1 MRLSRSLA
9 VVWLLILVYGVYFSA
24 FSIERHRAFLTHAS
38 DLGQIDQA
46 IWNTLHGRL
55 LEYTKATGV
64 QSNRFSDHVEPI
76 FIPLSLVFLVY
87 DNVEALL
94 IVQSFAIAIGAL
106 AVFWIARKTLG
117 ATHFSSASHP
127 GAEWPAVGFAAIY
140 LLFPALE
147 AANLAEFHAVT
158 LAPAP
163 LLFAYHYGT
172 EKAWGRYLLFSILA
186 LAVKEEI
193 ALLVF
198 VMAVWFWIEPV
209 VARQPSLGGLLRPPA
224 LRRFSFSTSNFQLST
239 FNFQLPTSNLQP
251 LGTAILALVWFVFAV
266 FVVIPHFNALGRSPY
281 TCRYVVGEDCPEIA
295 RGLFLDARLGYLGQL
310 LASVGWIALL
320 DPISLLL
327 GLPLIALNVVSN
339 YPAQYSGT
347 FHYSAPV
354 APYLVLAAIGG
365 YARLSGWMETRRKDA
380 GSRRQGDT
388 ETRRHGDT
396 ESQSPRPRVPVS
408 PRLVLLVIPVFLLA
422 LAYHLIAGYTPIAGA
437 FKWPSL
443 TSHNQ
448 LFARFAAQIPPEA
461 SVSTTPSL
469 NPHLSHR
476 RVLYRYLN
484 VKDAQYVLLDVSES
498 TNSNPI
504 DFRVTYN
511 GLVDTKTFGVVD
523 AADGYVLLE
532 RGAPP
537 KPLPDEFF
545 SIFRANGRQPQ
556 HPVTIDFSDQIR
568 FLGYDVVTDPYGHG
582 SVRMYWQR
590 LSPMDKNYNL
600 LLFFADE
607 QGAPRQD
614 VTLPSSL
621 LFWYPTAMWRPGET
635 VVGQTVPLDLGPSA
649 RVGLAVLNGSNWDD
663 AENRLP
669 ARLIQPDTLRVFD
682 DSTWV
687 ELGTLRKEGNRYVV
701 E

>member
-9 VVWLLILVYGVYFSA
+9 VVWLLILAYGVYFSA

-64 QSNRFSDHVEPI
+64 QSIRFSDHVEPI
-76 FIPLSLVFLVY
+76 FVPLSLVFLVY

-106 AVFWIARKTLG
+106 AVFWIACKRLRANG
-117 ATHFSSASHP
+117 RSLVEWSA
-127 GAEWPAVGFAAIY
+127 AAFAAIY

-172 EKAWGRYLLFSILA
+172 EKRWSRYLFFSILA

-198 VMAVWFWIEPV
+198 VMAIWFWIEPIIP
-209 VARQPSLGGLLRPPA
+209 RRLSLS
-224 LRRFSFSTSNFQLST
+224 RFT
-239 FNFQLPTSNLQP
+239 FPTSPSDPDLPQTPTSSSRLWGEPRGNLPP
-251 LGTAILALVWFVFAV
+251 LGVAVLALVWFLFAV
-266 FVVIPHFNALGRSPY
+266 FVVIPHFNVLGRSPY
-281 TCRYVVGEDCPEIA
+281 TCRYVVSEDCPEIA
-295 RGLFLDARLGYLGQL
+295 RGLFLEARVGYLAQL

-320 DPISLLL
+320 DPIPLLL

-365 YARLSGWMETRRKDA
+365 CARLTEWIETRRKD
-380 GSRRQGDT
+380 T
-388 ETRRHGDT
+388 ETRRPGET
-396 ESQSPRPRVPVS
+396 ESRFPRPRVAAS
-408 PRLVLLVIPVFLLA
+408 PILALLVLPVFLLA
-422 LAYHLIAGYTPIAGA
+422 LAYHLIAGYTPLGDA

-443 TSHNQ
+443 TPHNQ
-448 LFARFAAQIPPEA
+448 LFARFAAQISPEA
-461 SVSTTPSL
+461 SVSTTGSL

-476 RVLYRYLN
+476 RVLYRYLG
-484 VKDAQYVLLDVSES
+484 VKDAKFVLLDVSES

-511 GLVDTKTFGVVD
+511 ALVDTKTFGVVD

-532 RGAPP
+532 RGAAA

-545 SIFRANGRQPQ
+545 SIFRADARGPQ
-556 HPVTIDFSDQIR
+556 YPVTIDFSDKIR
-568 FLGYDVVTDPYGHG
+568 FLGYDVVSDPYGKG
-582 SVRMYWQR
+582 SVRMYWQQ
-590 LSPMDKNYNL
+590 LKPMDKNYNL
-600 LLFFADE
+600 FLFFADG

-621 LFWYPTAMWRPGET
+621 LFWYPTTMWRSGET
-635 VVGQTVPLDLGPSA
+635 VVGQTVPLDLGPST
-649 RVGLAVLNGSNWDD
+649 RVGLAVFSGANWDD
-663 AENRLP
+663 VGNRLP
-669 ARLIQPDTLRVFD
+669 ARLIQPGSLRVFD

-687 ELGTLRKEGNRYVV
+687 ELGTLRKEGNRYAV

>member
-106 AVFWIARKTLG
+106 AVFWIARKRIG
-117 ATHFSSASHP
+117 ANGRSSLQ
-127 GAEWPAVGFAAIY
+127 WPAVGFAAIY

-209 VARQPSLGGLLRPPA
+209 VARRPSFIQIPNSKFQP
-224 LRRFSFSTSNFQLST
+224 
-239 FNFQLPTSNLQP
+239 PTSNLQP
-251 LGTAILALVWFVFAV
+251 LITAILALVWFVFAV

-365 YARLSGWMETRRKDA
+365 YARLTGWIEIRRKDA
-380 GSRRQGDT
+380 GTRGQGET
-388 ETRRHGDT
+388 ETRRHGDRETRRYGDT
-396 ESQSPRPRVPVS
+396 ESRSPRPRVPAS
-408 PRLVLLVIPVFLLA
+408 PRLSLLVIPVFLLA
-422 LAYHLIAGYTPIAGA
+422 LAYHLIAGYTPIGGA

-443 TSHNQ
+443 NSHNQ